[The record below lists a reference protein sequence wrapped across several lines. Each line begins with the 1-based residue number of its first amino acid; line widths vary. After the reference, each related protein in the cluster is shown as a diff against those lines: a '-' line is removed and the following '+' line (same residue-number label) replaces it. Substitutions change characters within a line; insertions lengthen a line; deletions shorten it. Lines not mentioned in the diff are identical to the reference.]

1 MTNLIEQAC
10 NFYLQTGA
18 FPTTYEELQAV
29 PVQQVGQLPF
39 AADDGMHAGQT
50 YRARLWVAQSCD
62 LSTRAEA
69 RQASLALRLRAP
81 DPRGTW
87 AWGAWS
93 AEIPLPACVCAAL
106 EHGATPLA
114 PTLREIVSPDGRRVA
129 VLDLILDV
137 PTRKV
142 PPRASERR
150 VLGFDWGVRSLITAS
165 VVEQRPGKDGTPR

>member
-1 MTNLIEQAC
+1 MQ
-10 NFYLQTGA
+10 
-18 FPTTYEELQAV
+18 
-29 PVQQVGQLPF
+29 
-39 AADDGMHAGQT
+39 AGQT
-50 YRARLWVAQSCD
+50 YRALLWVAQSCD

-69 RQASLALRLRAP
+69 RRASLALRLRAP

-93 AEIPLPACVCAAL
+93 AEIPLQAFICAYL

-114 PTLREIVSPDGRRVA
+114 PTLREIGRPDGRRVA

-142 PPRASERR
+142 PPRAQERR

-165 VVEQRPGKDGTPR
+165 VLEKRLGQTVPPGEPAGVSGHRRH